1 MTELMYLQDFTN
13 VNASR
18 LWHGRHL
25 KESKSRILKFCEYAD
40 HSLRAIDQFKPAD
53 LYSFGD
59 FMLSEGKSANT
70 VNHYFAAIST
80 VFNLAVDMEILTAAP
95 KIKWHKV
102 RSGRPRYM
110 TKDEIQSLDD
120 LFLASDDPWVR
131 TMMPHMV
138 TIAVNTGMRLGEIL
152 KITPDDIQVMDGE
165 TWVYLSS
172 TKNGDDRWVPLNDKA
187 KLALEALG
195 NTPGNKFTHRRF
207 YNAWDMARSKIA
219 RGDET
224 FVFHV
229 LRHTAASTMA
239 NELGVNTLL
248 IGQILGHRNVAT
260 TAKYVHAKPKAL
272 QDIMRKLGNQ

>member
-1 MTELMYLQDFTN
+1 MIALKDFTN
-13 VNASR
+13 SNASR

-25 KESKSRILKFCEYAD
+25 KESQSRVLKFCAYAD
-40 HSLRAIDQFKPAD
+40 HSLRGIDQFKPAD
-53 LYSFGD
+53 LYAFGD
-59 FMLSEGKSANT
+59 YMISEGSSPNT

-80 VFNLAVDMEILTAAP
+80 VFNLAVDMEIIVYAP
-95 KIKWHKV
+95 KIKWHRV

-110 TKDEIQSLDD
+110 TKDELTSLYDS
-120 LFLASDDPWVR
+120 FKSSKDPWVR
-131 TMMPHMV
+131 KIMPNLV
-138 TIAVNTGMRLGEIL
+138 NIAINTGMRLGEIL
-152 KITPDDIQVMDGE
+152 KIKPDDIQEMDNS

-187 KLALEALG
+187 KVALEALG
-195 NTPGNKFTHRRF
+195 NTPGDKFTHRRF
-207 YNAWDMARSKIA
+207 YNAWGIARSKIA
-219 RGDET
+219 RNDET

-239 NELGVNTLL
+239 NDLGVNTLL

>member
-1 MTELMYLQDFTN
+1 MSTLQDFTN
-13 VNASR
+13 ANASR

-25 KESKSRILKFCEYAD
+25 KESQSRVLKFCAFAD
-40 HSLRAIDQFKPAD
+40 HSLRTLDQFKPAD
-53 LYSFGD
+53 LYAFGD
-59 FMLSEGKSANT
+59 YMISEGSSPNT

-80 VFNLAVDMEILTAAP
+80 TFNLAVDMEIIAAAP
-95 KIKWHKV
+95 KIKWHTV
-102 RSGRPRYM
+102 RSSRPRYM
-110 TKDEIQSLDD
+110 SKSEIQSLDEV
-120 LFLASDDPWVR
+120 FKGSDDPWVSK
-131 TMMPHMV
+131 MMPHLV

-152 KITPDDIQVMDGE
+152 KITPTDIQEMDGGA
-165 TWVYLSS
+165 WVYLSA

-187 KLALEALG
+187 KAALDALG
-195 NTPGNKFTHRRF
+195 NTPGAKFTHRRF
-207 YNAWDMARSKIA
+207 YNAWNVARSRIA
-219 RGDET
+219 RGDDT

-239 NELGVNTLL
+239 NELGVNSLL

>member
-1 MTELMYLQDFTN
+1 MLLLDFTN
-13 VNASR
+13 ANASR

-25 KESKSRILKFCEYAD
+25 KESQARVLKFCAFAD
-40 HSLRAIDQFKPAD
+40 HSLRSIDQFKPAD
-53 LYSFGD
+53 LYAFGD
-59 FMLSEGKSANT
+59 YMVSEGKSPNT

-80 VFNLAVDMEILTAAP
+80 VFKLAVDMEFLTHVP

-110 TKDEIQSLDD
+110 SKDEIHSLDV
-120 LFLASDDPWVR
+120 FFKQSEDPWVSK
-131 TMMPHMV
+131 MMPHLC

-152 KITPDDIQVMDGE
+152 KIKPENVHKMDGG
-165 TWVYLSS
+165 TWVYLAA

-187 KLALEALG
+187 AAALDALG
-195 NTPGNKFTHRRF
+195 NTPGDKFTHRRF
-207 YNAWDMARSKIA
+207 YNAWDVARSKIA
-219 RGDET
+219 RGDDT

-248 IGQILGHRNVAT
+248 IGQMLGHRNVAT
-260 TAKYVHAKPKAL
+260 TAKYVHAKPKTL
-272 QDIMRKLGNQ
+272 QDIARKLGNQ

>member
-1 MTELMYLQDFTN
+1 MITLQEFCN
-13 VNASR
+13 SNASR

-25 KESKSRILKFCEYAD
+25 KESQSRVLKFCAFGD
-40 HSLRAIDQFKPAD
+40 HPVRTIDQYKPAD
-53 LYSFGD
+53 IYAFGD
-59 FMLSEGKSANT
+59 YMVSNGSSPNT

-80 VFNLAVDMEILTAAP
+80 LFNLAVDMEILAAAP
-95 KIKWHKV
+95 KIKWHRI

-110 TKDEIQSLDD
+110 TKDELDHLD
-120 LFLASDDPWVR
+120 YRFRYAEDSWTR
-131 TMMPHMV
+131 RKMPYLCI
-138 TIAVNTGMRLGEIL
+138 IAVNTGMRLGEIL
-152 KITPDDIQVMDGE
+152 KITPGDIQEMDGS

-187 KLALEALG
+187 KVALEALG
-195 NTPGNKFTHRRF
+195 NTPGEKFTHRRF

-239 NELGVNTLL
+239 NDLGVNTIL

>member
-1 MTELMYLQDFTN
+1 MLFLDFTN
-13 VNASR
+13 KNASR

-25 KESKSRILKFCEYAD
+25 KESQARVLKFCAFAD
-40 HSLRAIDQFKPAD
+40 YSLRSIDQFKPAD
-53 LYSFGD
+53 LYAFGD
-59 FMLSEGKSANT
+59 YMIAEGKSANT

-80 VFNLAVDMEILTAAP
+80 VFKFAVDMELLDHAP

-110 TKDEIQSLDD
+110 SKDEIHSLDV
-120 LFLASDDPWVR
+120 FFKMSEDPWVSK
-131 TMMPHMV
+131 MMPHLC

-152 KITPDDIQVMDGE
+152 KITPEDVHEMDGG
-165 TWVYLSS
+165 TWVYLVS

-187 KLALEALG
+187 VAALEALD
-195 NTPGNKFTHRRF
+195 NKPGNKFTHKRF
-207 YNAWDMARSKIA
+207 YTAWDIARSKIA
-219 RGDET
+219 RGDNT

-248 IGQILGHRNVAT
+248 IGQMLGHRNVAT
-260 TAKYVHAKPKAL
+260 TAKYVHAKPKTL
-272 QDIMRKLGNQ
+272 QDIARKLGNQ

>member
-1 MTELMYLQDFTN
+1 MSTLQDFTN
-13 VNASR
+13 ANASR

-25 KESKSRILKFCEYAD
+25 KESQSRVLKFCAFAD
-40 HSLRAIDQFKPAD
+40 HSLRTLDQFKPAD
-53 LYSFGD
+53 LYAFGD
-59 FMLSEGKSANT
+59 YMISEGSSPNT

-80 VFNLAVDMEILTAAP
+80 MFNLAVDMEIIAAAP

-102 RSGRPRYM
+102 RSSRPRYM
-110 TKDEIQSLDD
+110 SKAEIQSLDEV
-120 LFLASDDPWVR
+120 FKGSDDPWVR
-131 TMMPHMV
+131 KIMPHLV

-152 KITPDDIQVMDGE
+152 KITPTDIQEMDGGA
-165 TWVYLSS
+165 WVYLSA

-187 KLALEALG
+187 KAALDALG
-195 NTPGNKFTHRRF
+195 NTPGYRFTHRRF
-207 YNAWDMARSKIA
+207 YNAWDVARSRIA
-219 RGDET
+219 RGDDT

-239 NELGVNTLL
+239 NELGVNSLL